1 MINWTKDIVD
11 CSGEARLVS
20 GKYRR
25 NSIAAGETHNEHYYD
40 SYDCYDSYEGRQNR
54 TEGQTVSAIMSQL
67 IKLMSIFG
75 VYICVR
81 KFEKFLK

>member
-11 CSGEARLVS
+11 CGGEARLVS

-25 NSIAAGETHNEHYYD
+25 NSIAAGETHNEHY
-40 SYDCYDSYEGRQNR
+40 YDSYEGRQNR

-81 KFEKFLK
+81 KFERFLK

>member
-40 SYDCYDSYEGRQNR
+40 SYDSYEGRQNK
-54 TEGQTVSAIMSQL
+54 TEGQTVSVIMSQL

>member
-11 CSGEARLVS
+11 CGGEARLVS
-20 GKYRR
+20 GKFRR

-40 SYDCYDSYEGRQNR
+40 SYDSYEGRQNR

-81 KFEKFLK
+81 KFERFLK

>member
-40 SYDCYDSYEGRQNR
+40 SYDSYEGRQNR

-81 KFEKFLK
+81 KFERFLK